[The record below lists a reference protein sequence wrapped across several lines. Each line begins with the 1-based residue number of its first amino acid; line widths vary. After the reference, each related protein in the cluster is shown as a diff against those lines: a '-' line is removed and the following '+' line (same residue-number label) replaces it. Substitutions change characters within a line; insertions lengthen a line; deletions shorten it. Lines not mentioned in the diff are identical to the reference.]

1 MLLGSY
7 GVIKSKPGSMTKGID
22 NETLD
27 GIDMNYFVR
36 LNKDLMD
43 ES

>member
-7 GVIKSKPGSMTKGID
+7 GVIKSKPVSMTKGID
-22 NETLD
+22 KERLD